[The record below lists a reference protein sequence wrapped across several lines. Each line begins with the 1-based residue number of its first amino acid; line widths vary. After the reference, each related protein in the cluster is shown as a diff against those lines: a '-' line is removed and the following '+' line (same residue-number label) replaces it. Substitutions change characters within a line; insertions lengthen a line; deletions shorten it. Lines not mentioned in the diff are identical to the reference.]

1 MKTSEYSYV
10 LPKELIA
17 QEPIEPRDSSRL
29 MSVNRENGVIENHV
43 FTDLTHYLD
52 PGDLL
57 IVNNSKVIAAR
68 LYGKRIPSGGQIELL
83 LIRQLAEG
91 EWEVL
96 AKPGNR
102 LQEGAR
108 LIVGENET
116 AVQGEVLLSTS
127 LGSRIIKFESEKA
140 LQNTLKH
147 HGQIPLPPYI
157 QKPLSTPER
166 YQTVYAQ
173 VDGSA
178 AAPTAGLHFTEKL
191 LEEIEKK
198 GVQIVF
204 LTLHVGLGTFQPIR
218 TDNPTEHNIGVEYF
232 SFPEES
238 AKLIK
243 DAKKSEKRIVCVG
256 TTALRALE
264 QVAITCGI
272 SENQQNLESLTQCEG
287 WTDLFILPGF
297 EFRLADALI
306 TNFHLPESTL
316 LMLVS
321 SFAGKELAEKAY
333 ATAIKER
340 YRFYSFGDAM
350 LIT

>member
-29 MSVNRENGVIENHV
+29 MTVNRENSEIEHHI
-43 FTDLTHYLD
+43 FTNLTDYLD

-83 LIRQLAEG
+83 LIRQLREG

-102 LQEGAR
+102 LKEGAKF
-108 LIVGENET
+108 IVGEGEA
-116 AVQGEVLLSTS
+116 AVQGQVLLSTN
-127 LGSRIIKFESEKA
+127 LGTRIIKFESEKA
-140 LQNTLKH
+140 LQNALKR
-147 HGQIPLPPYI
+147 HGQVPLPPYI
-157 QKPLSTPER
+157 QKPLSAPER
-166 YQTVYAQ
+166 YQTVYAK

-178 AAPTAGLHFTEKL
+178 AAPTAGLHFTETL

-204 LTLHVGLGTFQPIR
+204 LTLHVGLGTFQPVR
-218 TDNPTEHNIGVEYF
+218 TDNPAEHNIGVEYF

-272 SENQQNLESLTQCEG
+272 GENQQNLEALTQCQG

-297 EFRLADALI
+297 KFKLTDALI

-316 LMLVS
+316 LMLVA

-333 ATAIKER
+333 TAAIEER

-350 LIT
+350 MIT